1 MRPVRIIDALL
12 FAATVAML
20 APLAA
25 PAWAAPVPTLG
36 VSPGSVT
43 AGGDVVVSG
52 SVGSQPAG
60 SACATGVL
68 LLSRAFD
75 HARDFAGVPAVV
87 AAIRPD
93 GTFAVTTR
101 IPRSRAAGA
110 YDITGR
116 CGGGNLGVSATL
128 VGLAAGTLAALGV
141 WGCCTGAAIGRPG
154 PVGTLRAGSGNPGPA
169 MT

>member
-1 MRPVRIIDALL
+1 VVVLGLGQLL
-12 FAATVAML
+12 GRDSSLAVGAT
-20 APLAA
+20 
-25 PAWAAPVPTLG
+25 TLG
-36 VSPGSVT
+36 PAAVFRP
-43 AGGDVVVSG
+43 AAG

-60 SACATGVL
+60 SPCATGVL

-87 AAIRPD
+87 AAVRPD
-93 GTFAVTTR
+93 GTFDVTTR
-101 IPRSRAAGA
+101 IPRSRAVGA
-110 YDITGR
+110 DDITGR